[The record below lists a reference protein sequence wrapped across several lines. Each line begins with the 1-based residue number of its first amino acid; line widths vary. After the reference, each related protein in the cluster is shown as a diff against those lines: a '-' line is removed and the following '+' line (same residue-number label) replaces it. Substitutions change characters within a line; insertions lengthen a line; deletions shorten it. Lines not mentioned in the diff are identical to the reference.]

1 MSRHD
6 DPVTSRMR
14 MPRNTESIRFASP
27 MTAKWMIGRIRQQS
41 FDGLPHSILVIAFES
56 AHDVR

>member
-1 MSRHD
+1 
-6 DPVTSRMR
+6 
-14 MPRNTESIRFASP
+14 